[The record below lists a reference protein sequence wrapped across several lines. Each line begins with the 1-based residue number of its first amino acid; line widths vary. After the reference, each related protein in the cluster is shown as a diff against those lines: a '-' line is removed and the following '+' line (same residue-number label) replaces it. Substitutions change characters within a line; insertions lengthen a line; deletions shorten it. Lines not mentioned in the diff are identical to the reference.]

1 MNSYNV
7 YKKNEILYLE
17 KEFKFNILN
26 NLNLNGYIDFKR
38 NIFANK
44 LTNREIPITNK
55 NNTKVLN
62 IFNNNK
68 FLYEYSYK
76 RYDSYINYPN
86 FSNEFYK
93 LKKTKEYKS
102 KNFFTNSGMSAITSL
117 LLAINNILDDF
128 SFIFPDVDIY
138 FETYDFYN
146 KYINKKNN
154 NNNEI
159 IYIDTISKKFDINK
173 YQKII
178 DNSNN
183 IFSVIIDTTCFVPEE
198 LKKLIEN
205 VLKKKKLCI
214 LVRSH
219 TKLDMLGTEISSLGS
234 LLYLIPNNIS
244 DDYFNIIKRIIS
256 ESYYL
261 LGKFGALC
269 SPDNFPEFIFYEKFK
284 IVNTER
290 VKRIEKNNYLL
301 YLYLNEN
308 INKGKIILPE
318 HKKFVLYVINNCC
331 FSEEQY
337 KIIEAKIKTFV
348 MNEDN
353 IFHACSFGFDY
364 TALDAY
370 YDINE
375 KNYVMRISMNDS
387 FDNNNQYIKIKE
399 FINDNF

>member
-7 YKKNEILYLE
+7 YKKHEILYLE
-17 KEFKFNILN
+17 KEFKINVLDNLSLN
-26 NLNLNGYIDFKR
+26 EYTDFKR
-38 NIFANK
+38 NVFINK
-44 LTNREIPITNK
+44 LINRKIPITNK

-62 IFNNNK
+62 IFDNNK

-86 FSNEFYK
+86 FCNEFYK
-93 LKKTKEYKS
+93 VKKTKKYKS
-102 KNFFTNSGMSAITSL
+102 KVFFTNSGMSTITSL
-117 LLAINNILDDF
+117 LLAINNILNDF
-128 SFIFPDVDIY
+128 SVIFPDEDIY

-146 KYINKKNN
+146 KYINKKNSY
-154 NNNEI
+154 NNEI

-173 YQKII
+173 YKRII
-178 DNSNN
+178 DNSND

-198 LKKLIEN
+198 LNKLIEN
-205 VLKKKKLCI
+205 VIEKKKLCI

-219 TKLDMLGTEISSLGS
+219 TKLDMMGSEISSLGS
-234 LLYLIPNNIS
+234 LLYLIPNNVS
-244 DDYFNIIKRIIS
+244 DDYFNKIKKIMS

-269 SPDNFPEFIFYEKFK
+269 LPDKFPEFIFCDKFK
-284 IVNTER
+284 AINIER

-301 YLYLNEN
+301 YLHLKEN
-308 INKGKIILPE
+308 LNKGKIILPE
-318 HKKFVLYVINNCC
+318 HKKFVLYAIDNGC

-337 KIIEAKIKTFV
+337 KTIEEKIKSFV
-348 MNEDN
+348 MNEED
-353 IFHACSFGFDY
+353 IFYACSFGFDY
-364 TALDAY
+364 IALDAY

-375 KNYVMRISMNDS
+375 KNYVIRISMNDNL
-387 FDNNNQYIKIKE
+387 DVNNQYIKIKE